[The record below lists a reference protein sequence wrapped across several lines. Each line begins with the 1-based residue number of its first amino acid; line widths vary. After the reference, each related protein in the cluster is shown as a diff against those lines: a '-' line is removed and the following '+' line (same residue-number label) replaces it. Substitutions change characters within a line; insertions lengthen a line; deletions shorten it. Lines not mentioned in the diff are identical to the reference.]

1 MYSKRCQKTS
11 CWACNSFD
19 VIRWGF
25 QTGKQRFFCKNCGIY
40 FTRIN
45 KSVSASNRFVWF
57 RNWVLQKQT
66 LEVISGESGYSV
78 RTLKRYFDGYLSS
91 PPILSVYP
99 SEKVNLLIDGT
110 YFTQDLCLIVYRD
123 NTIKFTQLYRL
134 SDGEWYDEIKE
145 DLENLLALNVQIE
158 SITCD
163 GHRAILKAISKV
175 CKDVKLQRCII
186 HIQRMC
192 RIWLSANPKS
202 NTGIDLRSIVSKLHL
217 IKSESQKQIW
227 LRQLVDWYQ
236 EYHDFV
242 NEKSYNPETGRYW
255 YKHKMVRRSFTVIR
269 KALPNMFHYLENPRI
284 PKSTNGLE
292 SFFGH
297 LKSNLRI
304 HRGLSKQHK
313 KNFIKW
319 YLYFRNSSNPRF
331 SKP

>member
-1 MYSKRCQKTS
+1 M
-11 CWACNSFD
+11 
-19 VIRWGF
+19 
-25 QTGKQRFFCKNCGIY
+25 
-40 FTRIN
+40 
-45 KSVSASNRFVWF
+45 
-57 RNWVLQKQT
+57 
-66 LEVISGESGYSV
+66 
-78 RTLKRYFDGYLSS
+78 RTLKRYFGGYLSS
-91 PPILSVYP
+91 PPRLSVYP
-99 SEKVNLLIDGT
+99 SERVNLLIDGT
-110 YFTQDLCLIVYRD
+110 YFTKDLCLIVYRD

-163 GHRAILKAISKV
+163 GHRAILKAVSKV
-175 CKDVKLQRCII
+175 CKDVRLQRCLI

-202 NTGIDLRSIVSKLHL
+202 NAGIDLKRIVSQLHL
-217 IKSESQKQIW
+217 IQNETQKQIW

-236 EYHDFV
+236 EYQDFV
-242 NEKSYNPETGRYW
+242 NEKSYNPKTGRYW

-269 KALPNMFHYLENPRI
+269 KALPNMFQYLENPRI

-297 LKSNLRI
+297 LKSNLRV
-304 HRGLSKQHK
+304 HRGLSKQHR

-319 YLYFRNSSNPRF
+319 YLYFRNSSNLRF

>member
-1 MYSKRCQKTS
+1 M
-11 CWACNSFD
+11 D

-25 QTGKQRFFCKNCGIY
+25 QSGKQRFFCKNCGIY
-40 FTRIN
+40 FTRVN
-45 KSVSASNRFVWF
+45 KSVSTSNRFVWF

-66 LEVISGESGYSV
+66 LEVISGESGYSI
-78 RTLKRYFDGYLSS
+78 RTLNRYFDGYLSS
-91 PPILSVYP
+91 SPRLSVYP

-123 NTIKFTQLYRL
+123 NSIKFTQLYRL
-134 SDGEWYDEIKE
+134 SDGEWYEEIKE

-175 CKDVKLQRCII
+175 CTDVKLQRCII

-202 NTGIDLRSIVSKLHL
+202 SAGIDLRRIISKLHL
-217 IKSESQKQIW
+217 IKSEIEKQIW
-227 LRQLVDWYQ
+227 LRELVDWYERYQ
-236 EYHDFV
+236 DFV

-269 KALPNMFHYLENPRI
+269 KALPNMFHYLENPKI